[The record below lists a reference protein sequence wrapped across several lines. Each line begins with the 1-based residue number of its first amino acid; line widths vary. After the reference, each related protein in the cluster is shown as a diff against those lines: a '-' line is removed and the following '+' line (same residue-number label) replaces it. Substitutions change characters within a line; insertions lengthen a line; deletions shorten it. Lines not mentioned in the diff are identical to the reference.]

1 MLENRDAVVTPER
14 FAVEEEQ
21 RYAEDVV
28 GGGFLLGALIGG
40 GAFTRQIFAIV
51 VGGHAQACDYARARV
66 ALIGLE
72 LAAKEHLENSTAVI
86 EQAAVLIREQAADQ
100 RRRRVVNLQR
110 PANNQAAR
118 FGPSAR
124 VEIRVA
130 RLVFGVETA
139 LALALDSKLER
150 NPSDANSKSL
160 FEREGGIE
168 CEVGERTL
176 VVRVH
181 LHFLRL
187 HEADLAA
194 RDFQIRRSG
203 FCSIVGCTHSAPPVS
218 G

>member
-1 MLENRDAVVTPER
+1 M
-14 FAVEEEQ
+14 
-21 RYAEDVV
+21 
-28 GGGFLLGALIGG
+28 
-40 GAFTRQIFAIV
+40 FAIV
-51 VGGHAQACDYARARV
+51 VGGHAEACDYARDRV
-66 ALIGLE
+66 GLIGLE

-100 RRRRVVNLQR
+100 RRRRVVNIQR

-118 FGPSAR
+118 LGPSAR
-124 VEIRVA
+124 IEIRVV

-181 LHFLRL
+181 LNFLRL
-187 HEADLAA
+187 HEVDPSA
-194 RDFQIRRSG
+194 RNFQICCAN
-203 FCSIVGCTHSAPPVS
+203 FCSTVGCTHSGPPVS